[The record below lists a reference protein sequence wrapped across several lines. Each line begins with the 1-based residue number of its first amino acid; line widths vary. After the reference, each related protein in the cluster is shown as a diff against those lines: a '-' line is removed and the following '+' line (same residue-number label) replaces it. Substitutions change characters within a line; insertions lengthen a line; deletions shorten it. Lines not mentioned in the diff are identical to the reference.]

1 MPRGEAMRVHD
12 DARHGPTRSSSRRA
26 GRSERSIPNVPL
38 VPVQAREE
46 AANSPAL
53 DAYKIIPL
61 LFLIVAFVLDTALRL
76 PA

>member
-1 MPRGEAMRVHD
+1 
-12 DARHGPTRSSSRRA
+12 
-26 GRSERSIPNVPL
+26 VPL